1 MSETPT
7 ALTAR
12 QKKKREEI
20 IEIASEIFLR
30 EGFGRTSMDQI
41 HARLGGSKRTLYSH
55 FPKKEALF
63 HTIVERISG
72 RVFAA
77 LQPKPAEGAF
87 ERALFR
93 MGYEYLSV
101 LLSSE
106 GIALYRIMTAEAHHF
121 PELSRDFFVRGPAV
135 ASKGL
140 ARFFE
145 ANQTAGNL
153 VTSDAR
159 TAAEQFLGA
168 VRGDVH
174 LSAVL
179 AGEQPSQV
187 VLEDKVA
194 CAVRLFAKR
203 PGIEKASDSPTQL

>member
-1 MSETPT
+1 
-7 ALTAR
+7 
-12 QKKKREEI
+12 
-20 IEIASEIFLR
+20 
-30 EGFGRTSMDQI
+30 MDQV
-41 HARLGGSKRTLYSH
+41 HARLGGSTRTLYSH
-55 FPKKEALF
+55 FPNKESLF

-93 MGYEYLSV
+93 RGYEYLSV
-101 LLSSE
+101 LLSPE
-106 GIALYRIMTAEAHHF
+106 GIALYRIMTAAAHHF
-121 PELSRDFFVRGPAV
+121 PELSRDFFERGPAI
-135 ASKGL
+135 ASEGL

-145 ANQTAGNL
+145 ANQAAGNL
-153 VTSDAR
+153 ATSDAQ

-179 AGEQPSQV
+179 AGEQPSQA
-187 VLEDKVA
+187 VLQEKVA
-194 CAVRLFAKR
+194 RAVRLFARR
-203 PGIEKASDSPTQL
+203 PGIEKSSDSPTQS

>member
-1 MSETPT
+1 MNETPT
-7 ALTAR
+7 VLTAR
-12 QKKKREEI
+12 QRKKREEI

-55 FPKKEALF
+55 FPNKESLF

-72 RVFAA
+72 RVFTA

-87 ERALFR
+87 GRALFR

-101 LLSSE
+101 LLSPE

-121 PELSRDFFVRGPAV
+121 PELSRDFFERGPVV

-145 ANQTAGNL
+145 ANQTVGNL
-153 VTSDAR
+153 VISDAQ

-179 AGEQPSQV
+179 AGKQPSQA
-187 VLEDKVA
+187 VLREKVA
-194 CAVRLFAKR
+194 CAVRLFTR
-203 PGIEKASDSPTQL
+203 TPGIEEASDFPA

>member
-1 MSETPT
+1 MSQTPT

-12 QKKKREEI
+12 QRKKREEI
-20 IEIASEIFLR
+20 IEIASEMFLR

-55 FPKKEALF
+55 FPNKESLF

-121 PELSRDFFVRGPAV
+121 PELSRDFFERGPAV
-135 ASKGL
+135 ASEGL

-145 ANQTAGNL
+145 ANQTVGNL
-153 VTSDAR
+153 VTSNAQ
-159 TAAEQFLGA
+159 TVAEQFLGA

-179 AGEQPSQV
+179 AGKQPSQA
-187 VLEDKVA
+187 VLREKVS
-194 CAVRLFAKR
+194 CAVRLFTR
-203 PGIEKASDSPTQL
+203 TPGIEEASDFPAYS